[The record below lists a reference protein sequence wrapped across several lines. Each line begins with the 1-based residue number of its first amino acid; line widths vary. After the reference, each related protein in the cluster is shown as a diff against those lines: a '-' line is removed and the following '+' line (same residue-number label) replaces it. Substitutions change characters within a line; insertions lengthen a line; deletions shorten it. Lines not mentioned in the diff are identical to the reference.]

1 MATEAAVVAIEALLC
16 DLQGAVLGST
26 AMLATASHTF
36 QCHSVACLSR
46 AVCLWKMS
54 RGRRNI
60 GKMKKNK
67 ENRKNKMKKKTMKKM
82 KKMKKMRGGCQAVL
96 ETHHIRCMHFIAE
109 SSCHTRF

>member
-60 GKMKKNK
+60 SKMKKNK
-67 ENRKNKMKKKTMKKM
+67 ENRKNKMKKKI
-82 KKMKKMRGGCQAVL
+82 MKKMRGGCQAVL